1 MEGREARSE
10 PLAFTSECRWSIFVC
25 WGHPPLLGE
34 EEVVHGHK
42 QSVTAM
48 LAYALKSHIICDM
61 S

>member
-10 PLAFTSECRWSIFVC
+10 PLAFTSECQWSIFVC
-25 WGHPPLLGE
+25 WRHSPLLEE
-34 EEVVHGHK
+34 EEVVHRHK

-48 LAYALKSHIICDM
+48 LDYALKSNIICDK